1 MPLRRT
7 RSDSAKP
14 LETLPPAALDRLVAV
29 GADAPTLDERV
40 AIAEM
45 LRTTLGAA
53 SIDLDRFV
61 LERLAAL
68 GESIETVQQAQR
80 ELRALLE
87 RHQVGPWHP
96 AVFLAYVDG
105 PHGPRALV
113 QQGGGRRI
121 VGITADVDVERL
133 VAGAEVYLDDE
144 RGVVVGISALGLPP
158 SAETASFERALAD
171 GRVLLRWRDE
181 LVVAVAAA
189 ALRLED
195 LAPGDLVRWD
205 HAQGMAFE
213 RLERHVERRFLL
225 ENLPDLGPECIGGQ
239 DANLAR
245 VRDAL
250 TIRLLDPAR
259 ARRYGLDGRRSVLMV
274 GPPGGGKT
282 LLARIATAEIDRM
295 TGKRCRLAIVKPAEF
310 QSMWVGESERA
321 VRECFRTL
329 REAARDGYAVLF
341 LDEVE
346 SFGRTRGA
354 SGGRHGDDL
363 LAALL
368 AELDGFEDRAGIAV
382 IAATNRKDLID
393 GALLERLSDVEVHVG
408 RPSLAGARRIFE
420 IHLPPTVPFGDDG
433 AGGRDTLIDRV
444 VSRLYSPNGDNQVS
458 VLRFRDGTTRAIAAR
473 DLLSGRTIAQMCRDA
488 RETALGH
495 DLRADEVGVRWRDL
509 DDAVSAG
516 LEKLATMLTPANC
529 RAHLSDLPHDLDV
542 VSVERMWRP
551 TARRHAYVR
560 AA

>member
-1 MPLRRT
+1 MSLRRT
-7 RSDSAKP
+7 RNDSVNAAAA
-14 LETLPPAALDRLVAV
+14 LPPEALARLLAI
-29 GADAPTLDERV
+29 GDDAPTLDERV

-45 LRTTLGAA
+45 LRTRLGVA
-53 SIDLDRFV
+53 SGELDRLL
-61 LERLAAL
+61 LERLTAL
-68 GESIETVQQAQR
+68 GESVETVQHAQR
-80 ELRALLE
+80 ELRELLE
-87 RHQVGPWHP
+87 RYRVGPWYP
-96 AVFLAYVDG
+96 AVFLAHVDG
-105 PHGPRALV
+105 PGAPRALV
-113 QQGGGRRI
+113 QQGGGRRV
-121 VGITADVDVERL
+121 VGVTADVDAARL

-144 RGVVVGISALGLPP
+144 RGLVVDVSSLGLPP
-158 SAETASFERALAD
+158 SAETASFERALGR

-181 LVVAVAAA
+181 LVVATAAA
-189 ALRLED
+189 ALPLD
-195 LAPGDLVRWD
+195 TLVAGDLVRWD
-205 HAQGMAFE
+205 HGMGMAFE
-213 RLERHVERRFLL
+213 RLERQADCRFLL
-225 ENLPDLGPECIGGQ
+225 EDVPHVGPECIGGQ
-239 DANLAR
+239 DENLAR
-245 VRDAL
+245 LRDAL

-329 REAARDGYAVLF
+329 REAARDGHAVLF

-346 SFGRTRGA
+346 SVGRIRGA

-368 AELDGFEDRAGIAV
+368 AELDGFEDRAGVAI

-393 GALLERLSDVEVHVG
+393 GALLERLSDVEIHVG
-408 RPSLAGARRIFE
+408 RPTLAGARRIFE
-420 IHLPPTVPFGDDG
+420 IHLPATVPF
-433 AGGRDTLIDRV
+433 AENEGGRDGFIDRA

-458 VLRFRDGTTRAIAAR
+458 VLRFRNGTTRPVAAR
-473 DLLSGRTIAQMCRDA
+473 DLLSGRAIAQMCRDA
-488 RETALGH
+488 REAALAH
-495 DLRADEVGVRWRDL
+495 DVRAGEVGVTWGDV

-516 LEKLATMLTPANC
+516 LDKLATTLTPTNC
-529 RAHLSDLPHDLDV
+529 RAHLGDLPPDLEV
-542 VSVERMWRP
+542 VGVERVWRP
-551 TARRHAYVR
+551 ATRRHAYVR